1 LSLFPYVVHGRVRV
15 NGILQENYPVKIR
28 NETKNEE
35 YTAYTTPEGEFAV
48 SLSDVTKFPSRYS
61 VGDTVKVTF
70 VTHDITHQFTILEG
84 EPGKEIDQNILIVA
98 DSASGIDNVPGPKVE
113 LSVSDVGS
121 GIDSLAQ
128 EASLTIADTGN
139 GVENVPAP
147 EASIAVADSGSA
159 AETVALQAALT
170 PVQDSGVGQDNVQLQ
185 ASITVADSGFSAE
198 FVGVVSPANVLV
210 VDSGIAAEVVAVDTE
225 QYKTVLDSGSGVEQV
240 QVSASL
246 TVQDTAI
253 GIETVGLEYSLT
265 VQDSGAGS
273 ELVSVGIDI
282 VYVDIADYGVGS
294 EAVSTAAEVVVA
306 DVGTGVE
313 FVAAGLVGLMLQMQ
327 LVLKPVYT
335 MSVQVR
341 GALILSFR
349 LEVP

>member
-1 LSLFPYVVHGRVRV
+1 VHGRVRV

-84 EPGKEIDQNILIVA
+84 EPGKEIDQNILIVS

-113 LSVSDVGS
+113 LSVSDFGNGV
-121 GIDSLAQ
+121 DSLAQ

-159 AETVALQAALT
+159 AENVTQEASLTVQDFGQGAENVPIPDQAYT
-170 PVQDSGVGQDNVQLQ
+170 VQDSG
-185 ASITVADSGFSAE
+185 SGAE

-210 VDSGIAAEVVAVDTE
+210 ADSGVGAETVTVDTE

-240 QVSASL
+240 SLSAEL
-246 TVQDTAI
+246 TVQDAAS

-282 VYVDIADYGVGS
+282 VYVDVADYGVGS
-294 EAVSTAAEVVVA
+294 EAVSTAAEVVVVDA
-306 DVGTGVE
+306 GTGVE

-335 MSVQVR
+335 MSIQVR